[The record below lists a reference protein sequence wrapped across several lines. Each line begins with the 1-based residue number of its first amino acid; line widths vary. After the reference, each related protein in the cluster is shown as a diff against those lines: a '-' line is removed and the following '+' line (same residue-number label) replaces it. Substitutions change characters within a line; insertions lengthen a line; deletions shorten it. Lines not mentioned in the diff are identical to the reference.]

1 MCELCLL
8 FYMLILIC
16 RYFRLISG
24 VFTDFIF
31 CFSFS
36 CLIHYII
43 IRSLSGLFFIFII
56 RVSIIKQLPL
66 HKSKPYISVSL
77 IRILYM
83 QCKQMEKPRHMR
95 FGSYV
100 CIVKASDSPVLNR
113 HKQYAK
119 QRCKYKSKHYKEYY
133 AYDL

>member
-1 MCELCLL
+1 M
-8 FYMLILIC
+8 
-16 RYFRLISG
+16 LISG

-36 CLIHYII
+36 CIIHYII
-43 IRSLSGLFFIFII
+43 IKSLIIISQRISISGLFIIFIIFII
-56 RVSIIKQLPL
+56 RVNFFFIFRISKQPLL

-77 IRILYM
+77 LCILYM
-83 QCKQMEKPRHMR
+83 QCKQMKKPRHMC
-95 FGSYV
+95 FCSYV
-100 CIVKASDSPVLNR
+100 CIVKASDSPVLDR

-119 QRCKYKSKHYKEYY
+119 QRCKYKSKHYKKYD